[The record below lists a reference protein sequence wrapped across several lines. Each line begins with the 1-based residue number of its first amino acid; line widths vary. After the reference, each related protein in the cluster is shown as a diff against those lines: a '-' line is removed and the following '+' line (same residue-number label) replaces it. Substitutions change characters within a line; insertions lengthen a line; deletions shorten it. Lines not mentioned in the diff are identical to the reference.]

1 LNRQDKDKTFWTE
14 VQDNISIYKAKSSL
28 KKAFQNFME
37 KPENNNNELI
47 FSPVQKRDLLMK
59 DDFLQTGANDGSES
73 PILFE
78 DETNFDGIKII
89 TADKE
94 QKTYSQSRREIMLK
108 ELENLIERQKRLI
121 SKKNP
126 LLSSDSALYN
136 VLRNEKVV
144 SGNIENSIEDLM
156 KIDMMKFMKL
166 EDGETEFGEIVDL
179 KPILEDWNDKYR
191 PRKPKYFNRIKTGYE

>member
-1 LNRQDKDKTFWTE
+1 
-14 VQDNISIYKAKSSL
+14 
-28 KKAFQNFME
+28 ME